1 MAGIAILV
9 GLTCSFWIVIL
20 LGGAPSRI
28 AWFGF
33 PLIVP
38 IVAATILI
46 WVIVAM
52 IRKRK
57 ASKRNV
63 ATVVTCLV
71 AMYPAM
77 WVFDGFP
84 MAYPASVDR
93 SRPELAVRI
102 PFEGPVRILNGGDRL
117 SENRHITMPEERWA
131 YDIGIDPNPDELGSP
146 RPAAEAYGCWDT
158 PILAPTAGRV
168 YGIHDGEPDKTP
180 GTPLGI
186 TPAPAGNYVDIEVAS
201 TGTHLLLAHMRE
213 GSVSVSP
220 GQNVLE
226 GDTLGVCGS
235 SGNTTLPH
243 LHIHHQRGP
252 WVRESQWRLG
262 EGLPLR
268 FRDYVGE
275 ENLRGGGSEDST
287 GYWHYTGSIVEHRG
301 R

>member
-9 GLTCSFWIVIL
+9 VLTCSFWIVIL

-33 PLIVP
+33 PLTVP
-38 IVAATILI
+38 IVAAAILV
-46 WVIVAM
+46 WAVVAM
-52 IRKRK
+52 IRTRK
-57 ASKRNV
+57 VTKIRLA
-63 ATVVTCLV
+63 AVVLSLL
-71 AMYPAM
+71 AMYPAT
-77 WVFDGFP
+77 WVFNGFP
-84 MAYPASVDR
+84 LAYPASADR
-93 SRPELAVRI
+93 SRPGLAVRI

-131 YDIGIDPNPDELGSP
+131 YDIGIDPNPDEFARP
-146 RPAAEAYGCWDT
+146 RPDAAEYGCWD
-158 PILAPTAGRV
+158 APVLSPAAGRV
-168 YGIHDGEPDKTP
+168 HATHDAEPDKVP
-180 GTPLGI
+180 GTPIGVA
-186 TPAPAGNYVDIEVAS
+186 PAPAGNYVDIEVAT
-201 TGTHLLLAHMRE
+201 TGTHLLLAHLRQ
-213 GSVSVSP
+213 GSVSVSS

-226 GDTLGVCGS
+226 GDTLGRCGS

-262 EGLPLR
+262 EGLPLQ

-275 ENLRGGGSEDST
+275 ENPRGGGSEDST
-287 GYWHYTGSIVEHRG
+287 GYWRYTGSILEHRG